1 MSIIEQVNVDA
12 FTILSQIGMASVF
25 NYNIDRYRKNIG
37 SKLIIKGSTNL
48 KYITPPHLLTDP
60 NYFLS
65 HPKLKAGDLDLL
77 MVMDNKFNEALA
89 NKEIKEF
96 RNTLINNPLVTYAPS
111 NRIGTGILQLENIL
125 SQYGFTIIID
135 DSIDELPNIT
145 LAAVEASI
153 KHTYTLNDILNN
165 NGLFEYYKANLIK
178 RKVMV
183 IQSVNKRKDNF
194 FIKIMNKYTNLVQ
207 QLELLEITFLINKRI
222 KQDVIPTLYYPP
234 VEQVTPIYFDS
245 NEWSQTHPG
254 ELYNQFLYAINNTG
268 NDQAS
273 YLSLAYILHELHRL
287 YNYSFGPYT
296 SEPFYWKRHQ
306 VQVRIDYVL
315 KLIKENQISR
325 LFTSLDKTFM
335 DAAHFNDLIRFLKNE
350 YYDPVIKPTG
360 DPFYNFEMD
369 TPLVTPDDLAS
380 VDYDTIIANA
390 QTMHNKP
397 LITQMAA
404 DQQLFTDTLE
414 LFNDKTNIVG
424 KAMLD
429 YTIKNQFANEI
440 LSYTSS
446 SSMYSAAMFGWL
458 YTEHDNFLNTKI
470 NDGIIDMTAI
480 KLHNSFVKLFAGLN
494 SKYIN
499 KYLPS
504 EYTLYKGVNLLNC
517 RSTDGRYLRFGE
529 LDVSKQNYIYN
540 AIPTSASA
548 DSSVASRFVY
558 TECCLLRIRMQR
570 KHKVYIV
577 PDDMLVSSLMNE
589 SEYIFPP
596 NSVFMVKSV
605 NYIYH
610 NQLDNYSYKPNS
622 LVLVVDCDYMH
633 TDDGDKIIGFKTL
646 QHTIPL
652 GDSYESISSNEV
664 SANIAEFEFVPPI
677 HPAHPAPQAKPPKS
691 GNQPYSGHK
700 KSDKQKPTN
709 SQKYIKSKAQGGQQH
724 GKSKAQGGQKHS
736 KSKAQGGQQ
745 PHGGAAPAA
754 ANPLPITTL
763 QNKSKTGKSTKPM
776 SGGRVPITSYRKLVS
791 YTKKSISKDK
801 SLDKA
806 KIDLPVTYS
815 VFFIDNLFDDTCC
828 NTNTQK
834 SKSKSK
840 MNKEQQKMQA
850 EVHNIIQAAY
860 AHPNAPNNK
869 PMAPELMARAKTLD
883 IEYAKYMAEIRE
895 FVAKYPQYSEMLL
908 ETSISRIVDTYESM
922 IHLKAVMSKKS
933 SRKSRS
939 MKSVQVSAQK
949 TMKQGKGSVFRPVII
964 GGDEQM
970 ALAAY

>member
-1 MSIIEQVNVDA
+1 MSIIELNVDA

-25 NYNIDRYRKNIG
+25 NYNMDRHSNYIG

-77 MVMDNKFNEALA
+77 MVMDDTFNEALA
-89 NKEIKEF
+89 NKEIQEF

-135 DSIDELPNIT
+135 DSISELPGMDPADVDANIT
-145 LAAVEASI
+145 Q
-153 KHTYTLNDILNN
+153 TYTLNDILNN

-194 FIKIMNKYTNLVQ
+194 FIKIMNKDTNLVQ
-207 QLELLEITFLINKRI
+207 QLELLEITFLINKRK

-245 NEWSQTHPG
+245 DEWRHAHPG
-254 ELYNQFLYAINNTG
+254 ELYEQFLYAISNTG

-287 YNYSFGPYT
+287 YNYGFLNGPYW
-296 SEPFYWKRHQ
+296 SEQSYWKRPQ
-306 VQVRIDYVL
+306 VQVRIDYVM

-360 DPFYNFEMD
+360 DPFYNFQMN
-369 TPLVTPDDLAS
+369 TPLVTPGDLAS

-397 LITQMAA
+397 LITQI

-414 LFNDKTNIVG
+414 PFNDKTNIVG

-429 YTIKNQFANEI
+429 YTIENQFANEI
-440 LSYTSS
+440 RSYTAS

-494 SKYIN
+494 SKDIN

-577 PDDMLVSSLMNE
+577 PDDSQVSSLMYE

-596 NSVFMVKSV
+596 NSVFMVTSV

-610 NQLDNYSYKPNS
+610 NQLINNSYKPNS

-633 TDDGDKIIGFKTL
+633 KDDGDNIIGFYTP

-652 GDSYESISSNEV
+652 GDSYESISRNEV
-664 SANIAEFEFVPPI
+664 NAFNAFNAEFEFVPPI
-677 HPAHPAPQAKPPKS
+677 YPAPQAQPPKS
-691 GNQPYSGHK
+691 GKPYSGHQQHH
-700 KSDKQKPTN
+700 KQKPSN
-709 SQKYIKSKAQGGQQH
+709 SQQHGKFKAQGGQQH
-724 GKSKAQGGQKHS
+724 GKSKAQGQQHGKSKAQGQQHG

-745 PHGGAAPAA
+745 HG
-754 ANPLPITTL
+754 
-763 QNKSKTGKSTKPM
+763 KSKKGKEKSKNPM

-869 PMAPELMARAKTLD
+869 PMSPELMARAKTLD
-883 IEYAKYMAEIRE
+883 IEYAKYMAEIRA